1 MRAVDEVEG
10 GLGAVPS
17 HTDWKLRTV
26 DAVFVSLETAG
37 DQVRL
42 PTALWQG
49 DLLDPAGS
57 ALIKGMLGQQLAP
70 IRISR
75 ILSYPGVV
83 VAGETRSE
91 RSQR

>member
-1 MRAVDEVEG
+1 MFG
-10 GLGAVPS
+10 
-17 HTDWKLRTV
+17 
-26 DAVFVSLETAG
+26 SLETAG
-37 DQVRL
+37 DQMRL
-42 PTALWQG
+42 LTALWQG

-75 ILSYPGVV
+75 ILSYPDVV
-83 VAGETRSE
+83 VAGKTGSE